1 MSTFITG
8 KKFSSIIDIKKVLE
22 AYDGEHGSIDFFR
35 FHNGE
40 KFELDGT
47 VGFIEVQFKGQD
59 AKELLAF
66 GTEEGRALP
75 ISYFHKRIKLNSD
88 NEEIKNVVFS
98 DDEAITTTKL
108 FDALLQETADGKTLK
123 GLKVVTNVKYYN
135 AVRSN
140 GHVGQNSYVCFALIK

>member
-22 AYDGEHGSIDFFR
+22 TYDGEYGSIDFFR
-35 FHNGE
+35 FRNGE

-47 VGFIEVQFKGQD
+47 VGFVEVQFKGQD

-75 ISYFHKRIKLNSD
+75 ISYFHKRIKQNSD
-88 NEEIKNVVFS
+88 NEEIYGSFRFNLSKF
-98 DDEAITTTKL
+98 
-108 FDALLQETADGKTLK
+108 
-123 GLKVVTNVKYYN
+123 KYSKS
-135 AVRSN
+135 VEQRSFKDFCKFL
-140 GHVGQNSYVCFALIK
+140 SL

>member
-1 MSTFITG
+1 MSTFINE
-8 KKFSSIIDIKKVLE
+8 KKFSSIIDIKKALE
-22 AYDGEHGSIDFFR
+22 SYDSEHGSIDFFR
-35 FHNGE
+35 FRNGE

-47 VGFIEVQFKGQD
+47 VGFVEVQFKGQD

-75 ISYFHKRIKLNSD
+75 VSYFHKRIKLNSD

-98 DDEAITTTKL
+98 DNEAITTTDL
-108 FDALLQETADGKTLK
+108 FDALLKETADGKTLK
-123 GLKVVTNVKYYN
+123 GLKVVANVKYYN

-140 GHVGQNSYVCFALIK
+140 GKIGQNSYVCFALIK

>member
-8 KKFSSIIDIKKVLE
+8 KKFETVADIKKVLE
-22 AYDGEHGSIDFFR
+22 KYDDEHGSIDFFR
-35 FHNGE
+35 FRPNE
-40 KFELDGT
+40 TFVLDGT
-47 VGFIEVQFKGQD
+47 AGFVEVQFKGQE

-66 GTEEGRALP
+66 GTKEGRTLP
-75 ISYFHKRIKLNSD
+75 VSYFHKRIKLTSD

-98 DDEAITTTKL
+98 DNEAITTTNL

-123 GLKVVTNVKYYN
+123 GLKVVANVKYYN

-140 GHVGQNSYVCFALIK
+140 GKIGQNSYVCFALIK

>member
-8 KKFSSIIDIKKVLE
+8 KKFETVADIKKVLKK
-22 AYDGEHGSIDFFR
+22 YDDEHGSIDFFR
-35 FHNGE
+35 FRPNE
-40 KFELDGT
+40 TFVLDGT
-47 VGFIEVQFKGQD
+47 AGFVEVQFKGQD
-59 AKELLAF
+59 AQESFAF

-75 ISYFHKRIKLNSD
+75 ICYFHKRIKLTSD

-123 GLKVVTNVKYYN
+123 GLKVVANVKYYN

-140 GHVGQNSYVCFALIK
+140 GKIGQNSYVCFALIK